1 MDDRGR
7 PGVLAGIRRLVPPR
21 DEGEKCDLCADPI
34 ADRHRHLYEP
44 AARQIACSCAG
55 CAVLFPAHA
64 AGRYRLVPDR
74 VVLLPEFELADELWN
89 ELLIPVNMAFFQKSS
104 VAGRAVAFYPGAAGA
119 IESQLPLEAW
129 ERIVATD
136 PALAGLDTD
145 VEALLANRT
154 GPIHEYYIV
163 PIDECYRLAGLI
175 RARWR
180 GFSGGTEVWKEITA
194 FFDGLRA
201 RAAKAGS
208 RA

>member
-1 MDDRGR
+1 M
-7 PGVLAGIRRLVPPR
+7 
-21 DEGEKCDLCADPI
+21 
-34 ADRHRHLYEP
+34 
-44 AARQIACSCAG
+44 
-55 CAVLFPAHA
+55 LFPAHA

-136 PALAGLDTD
+136 LALAGLDTD

-194 FFDGLRA
+194 FFDGLRV

-208 RA
+208 HA